1 MMRAGGC
8 ATALPPPRESLSEEA
23 RRAVD
28 LVRARWRAFT
38 DFRSLAQVVIA
49 RGSRKDQFTGA
60 LLLKAPDSVRFEALS
75 PFGQPLLIATIHDR
89 QLVAYNAASH
99 TAAVGAATPEA
110 TARLFGLAVEP
121 EDLVGLM
128 AGLAVPPQDLRVAT
142 VLPPDEHGPSLE
154 MIGTLHQQR
163 VWMDMTTGVARRIL
177 ITGGRLEALAVYQR
191 AADGLVS
198 GIDLSAAQ
206 GNVTGTVRYRD
217 VALGSGIDAER
228 FRLAIPPG
236 ATVERLR

>member
-1 MMRAGGC
+1 
-8 ATALPPPRESLSEEA
+8 
-23 RRAVD
+23 
-28 LVRARWRAFT
+28 
-38 DFRSLAQVVIA
+38 
-49 RGSRKDQFTGA
+49 
-60 LLLKAPDSVRFEALS
+60 
-75 PFGQPLLIATIHDR
+75 
-89 QLVAYNAASH
+89 
-99 TAAVGAATPEA
+99 
-110 TARLFGLAVEP
+110 
-121 EDLVGLM
+121 M

-228 FRLAIPPG
+228 FRLAIPAG